1 MKIKLLCVGA
11 VRDNS
16 IAAAI
21 DMYAK
26 RIPHYWPFS
35 MVCIPDVRG
44 ARDPKGQKALEG
56 AKILA
61 ETAPGDFLML
71 LDERGKQYT
80 SRQWADFLQ
89 RKSVELP
96 RSLVLA
102 VGGPYGCSPEVYDR
116 SDAMISLSNMTFP
129 HELVRLFAVEQIYR
143 AGTILR
149 GEPYHHD

>member
-1 MKIKLLCVGA
+1 MRIKLVCIGA
-11 VRDNS
+11 VREGAIS
-16 IAAAI
+16 QAI

-35 MVCIPDVRG
+35 IECIPDVRG
-44 ARDPKGQKALEG
+44 ARDPKTQKAMEG

-71 LDERGKQYT
+71 FDERGREFT
-80 SRQWADFLQ
+80 SRQWAEFLQ

-96 RSLVLA
+96 KNLVL
-102 VGGPYGCSPEVYDR
+102 VIGGPYGFSQDVYDR
-116 SDAMISLSNMTFP
+116 ANALISLSKMTFP
-129 HELVRLFAVEQIYR
+129 HELARLFAVEQLYR

-149 GEPYHHD
+149 NEPYHHD